1 MKRRPLIA
9 IAATLLA
16 ATGIAAAQ
24 DFPKKQITI
33 VVGFE
38 AGGAADHAA
47 RVVAKKLTEN
57 LGTTVV
63 VDNKPGAGGNIAH
76 EQVARAAADG
86 SVILLGSVGPLSI
99 APHLSKLRYDPE
111 KDLAPLTMGMN
122 FPNVLVVP
130 PTLGVK
136 TFAEFMALARK
147 NPGKLNYGSTGVGS
161 ASHLAGELFN
171 AMGGVEIVHIPFK
184 GGAPAM
190 NELLAGR
197 ISAYFATMSTAGPHI
212 ASGKLIP
219 LATTGLQRAPFLP
232 DLPTVSEAG
241 LKGFSGHQLV
251 CLRRTGQD
259 ARADARSL
267 ERGTG
272 QGAEGAR
279 GGRRVDARRL
289 AAGARHPRRT
299 RAHHRRRVQDVG
311 QGDRRSQDHRG
322 VTGECV
328 RACAGRRAA
337 PEPRR
342 R

>member
-1 MKRRPLIA
+1 MRLHRRHLV

-16 ATGIAAAQ
+16 AGSACAQ
-24 DFPKKQITI
+24 DLPKKPLTI

-47 RVVAKKLTEN
+47 RIVAKRLAEN

-76 EQVARAAADG
+76 ELVARAPADG
-86 SVILLGSVGPLSI
+86 SVILLGSVGPLAI
-99 APHLSKLRYDPE
+99 APHLTKLRYDPE

-136 TFAEFMALARK
+136 TFAEFMALAK
-147 NPGKLNYGSTGVGS
+147 KSPGKLNYGSTGVGS

-190 NELLAGR
+190 TELLAGR
-197 ISAYFATMSTAGPHI
+197 ISAYFATMSTAAPHL
-212 ASGKLIP
+212 ASGKLVA
-219 LATTGLQRAPFLP
+219 LATTGLTRAPFLP

-241 LKGFSGHQLV
+241 LKGFSATNWYAFVAPGKTPSAILDRWNEELV
-251 CLRRTGQD
+251 KALKSPEV
-259 ARADARSL
+259 ADEL
-267 ERGTG
+267 
-272 QGAEGAR
+272 
-279 GGRRVDARRL
+279 
-289 AAGARHPRRT
+289 T
-299 RAHHRRRVQDVG
+299 RAGLLPAPGTRDELARTIAQESRTWGKVIA
-311 QGDRRSQDHRG
+311 DRKI
-322 VTGECV
+322 TAE
-328 RACAGRRAA
+328 
-337 PEPRR
+337 
-342 R
+342 

>member
-1 MKRRPLIA
+1 MRLHRRHLV

-16 ATGIAAAQ
+16 AGSACAQ
-24 DFPKKQITI
+24 DLPKKPLTI

-47 RVVAKKLTEN
+47 RIVAKRLAEN

-76 EQVARAAADG
+76 ELVARAPADG
-86 SVILLGSVGPLSI
+86 SVILLGSVGPLAI
-99 APHLSKLRYDPE
+99 APHLTKLRYDPE

-136 TFAEFMALARK
+136 TFAEFMALAK
-147 NPGKLNYGSTGVGS
+147 KSPGKLNYGSTGVGS

-190 NELLAGR
+190 TELLAGR
-197 ISAYFATMSTAGPHI
+197 ISAYFATMSTAAPHL
-212 ASGKLIP
+212 ASGKLVP
-219 LATTGLQRAPFLP
+219 LATTGLTRAPFLP

-241 LKGFSGHQLV
+241 LKGFSATNWYAFVAPGKTPSAILDRWNEELV
-251 CLRRTGQD
+251 KALKSPEV
-259 ARADARSL
+259 ADEL
-267 ERGTG
+267 
-272 QGAEGAR
+272 
-279 GGRRVDARRL
+279 
-289 AAGARHPRRT
+289 T
-299 RAHHRRRVQDVG
+299 RAGLLPAPGTRDELARTIAQESRTWGKVIA
-311 QGDRRSQDHRG
+311 DRKI
-322 VTGECV
+322 TAE
-328 RACAGRRAA
+328 
-337 PEPRR
+337 
-342 R
+342 